1 MVVVS
6 AVGELFLVQGQAR
19 SVGDGGCS
27 FRPAS
32 IGRRVCWYGSARGLI
47 FCSTKGRRCSTT
59 CRQRCID
66 FPARLHSM
74 LSTSSPPHASLL
86 RDGNGTFHIS
96 PRGTSSTQLTAGA
109 LREQG
114 TSTTS
119 TGASDDAGS
128 SARSHGATALLFP
141 PPPVAAI
148 GSDTPGATLNHGT
161 LVVGGGAALRRPG
174 YGGGGGRGSATSFG
188 YAEGGGGGGSGAA
201 LSRRP
206 SSRAS
211 RHQSVEDDLWGWFGD
226 DRPPSETA
234 LHAMAR
240 GDAAESAA
248 AGGIGV
254 NGSAAENAG
263 VTVSTLALTE
273 RLAKL
278 SAGRVLLDRVR
289 ADTRSLASVVTSA
302 VHSAF
307 LGEGVDAAAA
317 AVSGA
322 AVTAEVTCP
331 ATRAVHFTAG
341 CSPPGGRRRL
351 RPGAEA
357 GSEAKQTEDE
367 EEEEG
372 KEGGEE
378 VASSVDENGSSGASG
393 LGLAAAAEAT
403 GDDEKSGGQAGGLRQ
418 RVVEARAEIE
428 GLQREIRRLVRG
440 GGEGGHAEETR
451 ARVAPLVERRAVLA
465 QAARADAERMAKRLQ
480 EISEAQQVGEASETA
495 GWCVVLRVCWCCCSY
510 GCCDVALW
518 HSSPN
523 IIARA

>member
-1 MVVVS
+1 MVGAPFVQLLLVGVGAGTAQRAALFS
-6 AVGELFLVQGQAR
+6 APR
-19 SVGDGGCS
+19 KN
-27 FRPAS
+27 
-32 IGRRVCWYGSARGLI
+32 GS
-47 FCSTKGRRCSTT
+47 CSTR
-59 CRQRCID
+59 CRQRLID
-66 FPARLHSM
+66 WPVLCCQHPP
-74 LSTSSPPHASLL
+74 LPHAPLL
-86 RDGNGTFHIS
+86 RDGNGTFHTS
-96 PRGTSSTQLTAGA
+96 PRGGSSAQLTAGA

-114 TSTTS
+114 PSATS
-119 TGASDDAGS
+119 TGPSQDAAPS
-128 SARSHGATALLFP
+128 TRSRGPSALLFP
-141 PPPVAAI
+141 SPPATTI
-148 GSDTPGATLNHGT
+148 GSGTPGAAVNNGT
-161 LVVGGGAALRRPG
+161 LVVGGGAPSRRPS
-174 YGGGGGRGSATSFG
+174 YGGGGGRGNAPSFG
-188 YAEGGGGGGSGAA
+188 YAEGGGGGGGGTSAS
-201 LSRRP
+201 LPRRP

-240 GDAAESAA
+240 GDAAEP
-248 AGGIGV
+248 GGGVGIGV
-254 NGSAAENAG
+254 NGWPTENAG

-307 LGEGVDAAAA
+307 TAEGVTAAADAASAT
-317 AVSGA
+317 
-322 AVTAEVTCP
+322 VTADASCP

-357 GSEAKQTEDE
+357 GSEAEQTQEE

-372 KEGGEE
+372 KDGGEE
-378 VASSVDENGSSGASG
+378 MASSVDENGSSGALG

-403 GDDEKSGGQAGGLRQ
+403 GDQEKSGGQAGGLRQ

-428 GLQREIRRLVRG
+428 GLQREIRRLVREG
-440 GGEGGHAEETR
+440 AEGGRAEETR

-465 QAARADAERMAKRLQ
+465 QAARADAGRMAKRLQ
-480 EISEAQQVGEASETA
+480 EISNAQQVGEASETA
-495 GWCVVLRVCWCCCSY
+495 GNGLLGFACAGAVVVVAATWRSLLSRKKGGSDYNRVVF
-510 GCCDVALW
+510 VAE
-518 HSSPN
+518 
-523 IIARA
+523 IIDIA